1 MAKFYKHNLLDVNAD
16 RGTWY
21 EMETDPN
28 GGFYIHTKQD
38 IQPVV
43 DWTRKQRNSGR
54 NDKVGDFNH
63 YATIPAHVELEL
75 RQKGINI
82 YDKNN
87 TKRLLREINEN
98 YPYLKTTNL
107 HHEIK

>member
-1 MAKFYKHNLLDVNAD
+1 MSKFFDWNRD

-21 EMETDPN
+21 EYQDNPDGSFSIT
-28 GGFYIHTKQD
+28 TKQD
-38 IQPVV
+38 MSGVL
-43 DWTRKQRNSGR
+43 DWIKKKRNSGVG
-54 NDKVGDFNH
+54 DKVQEMNH

-87 TKRLLREINEN
+87 TKRLLDEINRN
-98 YPYLKTTNL
+98 YPHLKTTNL
-107 HHEIK
+107 HHQIK